1 MGKGK
6 KPHIEKQR
14 NKLLSPQPAQRVTHD
29 LQGLLEDLLCT
40 NLSETITSR
49 ILTLSFAQNRNKRSG
64 SKRPIK

>member
-49 ILTLSFAQNRNKRSG
+49 ILTLSFALNLQQAKWV
-64 SKRPIK
+64 KTPD